1 LASDICIRFAQYL
14 KEQVIGGCLV
24 VESNGTP
31 LEESNED
38 IKKTMQRQKVA
49 TSQKNLS
56 S

>member
-1 LASDICIRFAQYL
+1 L

-38 IKKTMQRQKVA
+38 IKKMQRQKAA
-49 TSQKNLS
+49 TSQKNFS